1 MEAAAMSEHFCYAFM
16 EFQNLGQ
23 LIYQLWLGDTEDA
36 GECYQRPEV
45 LE

>member
-1 MEAAAMSEHFCYAFM
+1 MEAAAMSEHFCYALM

-23 LIYQLWLGDTEDA
+23 LGDTEDA
-36 GECYQRPEV
+36 GEYYQHPEV